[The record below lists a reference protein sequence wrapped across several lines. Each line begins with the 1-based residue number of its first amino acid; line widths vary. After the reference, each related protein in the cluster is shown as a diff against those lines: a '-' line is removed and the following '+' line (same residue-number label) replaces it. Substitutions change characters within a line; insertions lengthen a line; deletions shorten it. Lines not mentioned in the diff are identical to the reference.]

1 MGMGIAS
8 PSWWLSQ
15 SSAAGG
21 WAHDIYSFLHL
32 SCCCG
37 VCPEGM
43 RRKETALAA
52 MQAELEALQVTATR
66 MLELEAELKASNT
79 HLLTMNDEVERARAA
94 SKRIE

>member
-1 MGMGIAS
+1 
-8 PSWWLSQ
+8 
-15 SSAAGG
+15 
-21 WAHDIYSFLHL
+21 
-32 SCCCG
+32 
-37 VCPEGM
+37 
-43 RRKETALAA
+43 